1 MQFSNLRQRKRSGAF
16 RQEFFN
22 EWPKCV
28 VLGAGGHAKV
38 VIDALLESG
47 AAIVDCIIDA
57 DIRRWGTDLWGI
69 PIIGGEDQ
77 LADLPSLGVT
87 HFVIGV
93 GTVGNFAARIN
104 LCRLSVAHHL
114 IPLRVI
120 HPSAVCSTRAKIRA
134 GTVVFA
140 GSVINADASVGEY
153 AIINTGAIVE
163 HDCLIGDH
171 SHIATGAKLA
181 GNVCV
186 GAAAMIGAGAVVK
199 QGVSIGDGAL
209 VGAGAVVIRDVEPGS
224 TVAGVPAKPL
234 KSTTSG

>member
-1 MQFSNLRQRKRSGAF
+1 MQISNLRRRKRSETF
-16 RQEFFN
+16 KQEFFD

-38 VIDALLESG
+38 VIDALMESG

-69 PIIGGEDQ
+69 PIIGGEEQ
-77 LADLPSLGVT
+77 LADLPGMGVT

-93 GTVGNFAARIN
+93 GTVGNFSPRIN
-104 LCRLSVAHHL
+104 LCRLGVAHHL

-120 HPSAVCSTRAKIRA
+120 HPSAVCSPRAKILA

-140 GSVINADASVGEY
+140 GSIINADASIGEY

-171 SHIATGAKLA
+171 SHVATGAKLA
-181 GNVCV
+181 GNVYV
-186 GAAAMIGAGAVVK
+186 GQAVMIGAGAVIK

-209 VGAGAVVIRDVEPGS
+209 VGAGAVVIKDVEPGS
-224 TVAGVPAKPL
+224 AVAGVPAKPL
-234 KSTTSG
+234 TARTND